1 MVSSLLSIL
10 FFLTALIYAMVG
22 FGGGSTYTALLILQG
37 TSYLL
42 VPAIALICNLLVV
55 TGGVWRF
62 KKAKLIAWE
71 RIAPLLF
78 FSIPA
83 AFIGARLN
91 VSEAV
96 FVGLLGIALLCAGGQ
111 LLLPPKKAQNTSH
124 VSSVLRHDLKLVS
137 FGFGAAIGLL
147 SGIVG
152 IGGGIFLAPVLYAMR
167 WGGPR
172 EIAGACSCFIFAN
185 SLAGLLG
192 QIIKLNKGIMPRGV
206 NIPPESF
213 GVFDLLTFWP
223 LFLMVIIGG
232 QFGSLLGSRRLD
244 PLIIKRLTA
253 GLILYVAIR
262 LLRRWAYLM
271 GWIG

>member
-71 RIAPLLF
+71 
-78 FSIPA
+78 
-83 AFIGARLN
+83 RLN